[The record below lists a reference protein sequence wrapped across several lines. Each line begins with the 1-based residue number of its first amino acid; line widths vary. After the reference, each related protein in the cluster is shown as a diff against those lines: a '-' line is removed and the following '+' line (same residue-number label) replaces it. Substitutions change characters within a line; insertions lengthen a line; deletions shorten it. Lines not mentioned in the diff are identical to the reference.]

1 MRVASRVSAALLAAL
16 WLGSLL
22 AWPHLPARI
31 PTHFGFSGKADSWAE
46 TTLLS
51 WFGLPLLA
59 LAIVLLNV
67 VLARQL
73 PRRPGLF
80 NLSDKQRFLALPSE
94 YQAPVIR
101 RMQDFLHW
109 VSAQMVLLFGLVQW
123 AIYRTAQGAD
133 TRTYMLFILILSVA
147 VLPVLLL
154 WSSSSVE
161 AEIARQFR
169 RFQQQVSP
177 EPA

>member
-1 MRVASRVSAALLAAL
+1 MRVAPRLSAMLLAAL
-16 WLGSLL
+16 WLGSVL
-22 AWPHLPARI
+22 AWPHLPPRI

-59 LAIVLLNV
+59 LVIVLLNV
-67 VLARQL
+67 VLTRRL

-80 NLSDKQRFLALPSE
+80 NLADKQRFLALPSE

-101 RMQDFLHW
+101 RIQDFLHW
-109 VSAQMVLLFGLVQW
+109 ISAQLALLFGLVQW
-123 AIYRTAQGAD
+123 AVYRTAQGAD
-133 TRTYMLFILILSVA
+133 TRTYMLFILILSLA
-147 VLPVLLL
+147 VFPVLLL
-154 WSSSSVE
+154 WSSSRVE

-169 RFQQQVSP
+169 RFQQQVGP